1 MPCYTL
7 VNEKAQEFVKSGGYQ
22 RMYTERQLSN
32 MKSVEV
38 DLPVHVDVKAERREE
53 RRRKAAGGK
62 GGGGTQG
69 RETKTKS
76 VKKHSRTNKGGQDS
90 DSDDA
95 SYAPSKKS
103 SQAPVDLLSMKEIK
117 KCLTPALEE
126 EGIDYISSHVAEY
139 LFPLVFHFQIYFLQ
153 TME

>member
-1 MPCYTL
+1 M
-7 VNEKAQEFVKSGGYQ
+7 NEKAQEFVKSGGYQ
-22 RMYTERQLSN
+22 RMYTEKLLSN

-38 DLPVHVDVKAERREE
+38 DLPVHIDVKAERREE

-62 GGGGTQG
+62 AGGGSQG

-76 VKKHSRTNKGGQDS
+76 VKKHSRVNKGGQDS

-95 SYAPSKKS
+95 SNVPNKKS
-103 SQAPVDLLSMKEIK
+103 SQASVDLLSMKEIK
-117 KCLTPALEE
+117 KCLSSALEN

-139 LFPLVFHFQIYFLQ
+139 LFPLVFSFLF
-153 TME
+153 